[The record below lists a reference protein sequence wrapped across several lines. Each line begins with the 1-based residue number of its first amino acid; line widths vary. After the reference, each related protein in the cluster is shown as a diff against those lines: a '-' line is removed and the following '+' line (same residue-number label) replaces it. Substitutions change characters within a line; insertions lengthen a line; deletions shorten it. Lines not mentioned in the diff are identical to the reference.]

1 VIYRILKKKLN
12 IMSKNRVLDYRSYHK
27 LNEADE
33 AGSISAADQMIDLF
47 MQAYGALVTKIGDY
61 KEAGKDLTAVA
72 DSDNKGQGMLDAI
85 NKIAGKVD
93 PKYKESATAMVV
105 AGKKLKEA
113 YDTLLKSDEQAADK
127 IKDTIYKKTI
137 AYITQLGE
145 TAKEAPKVEKQEGKD
160 NNSLETGEQGHLY
173 LFEKNTFTDE
183 REELVKKITPILSQV
198 LYLAKNSPVESLKS
212 ECLKIA
218 RDLEAQYVFLSTE
231 REWESLKRRERK
243 DKLEEILGK
252 INEVPA
258 RMNEIQGKALVK
270 LGIDSK
276 VQSAI
281 KTAMDLINKA
291 IETLNKSE
299 EVAIVK
305 DAGKEVDAKKEEK
318 KADSKP
324 AEEIKSGNVSKENLS
339 KKGKN
344 FETIQKYQ
352 EKINTLLGDKQKI
365 KADGLYGKNTET
377 AIQSIA
383 SKFSSLVPELKG
395 LDGKAMS
402 PAFIKFL
409 DKYEENKDKVA
420 ELFK

>member
-1 VIYRILKKKLN
+1 
-12 IMSKNRVLDYRSYHK
+12 MSKNRVLDYRSYHK

-344 FETIQKYQ
+344 FETIKKYQ

-365 KADGLYGKNTET
+365 KADGLYGKNTEA

>member
-1 VIYRILKKKLN
+1 
-12 IMSKNRVLDYRSYHK
+12 MSKNRVLDYRSYHK

-113 YDTLLKSDEQAADK
+113 YDTLLKSDEKAADK

-344 FETIQKYQ
+344 FETIKKYQ

-365 KADGLYGKNTET
+365 KADGLYGKNTEA

>member
-1 VIYRILKKKLN
+1 
-12 IMSKNRVLDYRSYHK
+12 MSKNRVLDYRSYHK

-33 AGSISAADQMIDLF
+33 AGSIGAADQMIDLF

-61 KEAGKDLTAVA
+61 KDAGKDLTAVA
-72 DSDNKGQGMLDAI
+72 DSDNKGQGMVDAI
-85 NKIAGKVD
+85 NKIASKVD
-93 PKYKESATAMVV
+93 PKYKESATEMVV

-113 YDTLLKSDEQAADK
+113 YDTLLKSDEKAADK

-145 TAKEAPKVEKQEGKD
+145 TAKEAPKVQKQDGKD

-258 RMNEIQGKALVK
+258 RMNEIQGKALIK

-276 VQSAI
+276 VQGAI

-324 AEEIKSGNVSKENLS
+324 AEEIKSGNVSKENLT

-344 FETIQKYQ
+344 FETIKKYQ

-365 KADGLYGKNTET
+365 KADGLYGKNTEA

-395 LDGKAMS
+395 LDGKTMS

-409 DKYEENKDKVA
+409 DKYEENKGKVA

>member
-113 YDTLLKSDEQAADK
+113 YDTLLKSDEKAADK

-344 FETIQKYQ
+344 FETIKKYQ

>member
-1 VIYRILKKKLN
+1 
-12 IMSKNRVLDYRSYHK
+12 MSTNRVLDYRSYHK
-27 LNEADE
+27 INEADE

-72 DSDNKGQGMLDAI
+72 DSDNKGQGMIDAI
-85 NKIAGKVD
+85 NKIASKVD

-145 TAKEAPKVEKQEGKD
+145 TAKEAPKVEKQDGKD
-160 NNSLETGEQGHLY
+160 NNSLETGEQGHLHI
-173 LFEKNTFTDE
+173 FEKNTFTDE
-183 REELVKKITPILSQV
+183 REELVKKITPIYSQV
-198 LYLAKNSPVESLKS
+198 VYLAKNSPVESLKA
-212 ECLKIA
+212 ECVKIA
-218 RDLEAQYVFLSTE
+218 KELKGHYDFLSNE
-231 REWESLKRRERK
+231 KEWESLKRRERK
-243 DKLEEILGK
+243 DMLEEILGK

-276 VQSAI
+276 VQGAI

-291 IETLNKSE
+291 IETLNQKE
-299 EVAIVK
+299 EVVIAK
-305 DAGKEVDAKKEEK
+305 EAGKEVEAKKEEEK
-318 KADSKP
+318 KDDTKP
-324 AEEIKSGNVSKENLS
+324 AEEIKSGNVDKANLS

-344 FETIQKYQ
+344 FETIKKYQ
-352 EKINTLLGDKQKI
+352 EKINALLGDKQKI
-365 KADGLYGKNTET
+365 KADGLYGKNTEA

-383 SKFSSLVPELKG
+383 SKFNLLMPELKG

-420 ELFK
+420 SLFK

>member
-1 VIYRILKKKLN
+1 
-12 IMSKNRVLDYRSYHK
+12 
-27 LNEADE
+27 
-33 AGSISAADQMIDLF
+33 
-47 MQAYGALVTKIGDY
+47 
-61 KEAGKDLTAVA
+61 
-72 DSDNKGQGMLDAI
+72 
-85 NKIAGKVD
+85 
-93 PKYKESATAMVV
+93 MVV
-105 AGKKLKEA
+105 AGKKLKES
-113 YDTLLKSDEQAADK
+113 YDTLLKSDEKAADK

>member
-1 VIYRILKKKLN
+1 
-12 IMSKNRVLDYRSYHK
+12 MSKNRVLDYRSYHK
-27 LNEADE
+27 INEADE

-93 PKYKESATAMVV
+93 PKYKESATEMVV

-270 LGIDSK
+270 LGIDAK
-276 VQSAI
+276 VQGAI

-299 EVAIVK
+299 EIVIVK

-324 AEEIKSGNVSKENLS
+324 AEEIKSGNVSKENLT

-344 FETIQKYQ
+344 FETIKKYQ
-352 EKINTLLGDKQKI
+352 EKINALLGDKQKI
-365 KADGLYGKNTET
+365 KADGLYGKGTEA

-383 SKFSSLVPELKG
+383 SKFSSLIPDLKG